1 MCNLSRAEKI
11 VCFIVVVSQVDQYLP
26 IIKYESLI
34 AKIVIKQTVYRQII
48 NENHAVESYRSNDNV
63 AVESYSSKDN
73 VAVESY
79 SSNDNVAVE
88 NYRSNDNVES
98 LSS

>member
-1 MCNLSRAEKI
+1 L
-11 VCFIVVVSQVDQYLP
+11 FFLIVVVSQDNQYLP

-34 AKIVIKQTVYRQII
+34 AIKCDQTNSIQT
-48 NENHAVESYRSNDNV
+48 NNTESYSSNDNV